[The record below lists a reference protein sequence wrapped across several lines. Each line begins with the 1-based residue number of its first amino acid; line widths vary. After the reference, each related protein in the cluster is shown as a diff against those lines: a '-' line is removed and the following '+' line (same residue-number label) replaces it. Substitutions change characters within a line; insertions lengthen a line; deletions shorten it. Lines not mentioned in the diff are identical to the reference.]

1 MDVSVVIVNHNTQAF
16 LRGCLDHALPEL
28 AGRDSEVF
36 VVDNGS
42 NDGSAAMVRRDFPS
56 VTLLENGEN
65 LGFARAN
72 NRALRLARGRHVLL
86 LNPDTEVAPGSVV
99 RLEQALDTL
108 PNAVGVGPKIVR
120 PDGRLDLASRRT
132 FPSPGVALARLVGL
146 SRLFPRS
153 RMLAR
158 YNRTYEDP
166 DQPGEI
172 DAGTAAAMCFRQDAL
187 QAVGFFDEDF
197 FMYGEDL
204 DLCYRLRQRG
214 GRIYYVPSA
223 LVLHYKGEASRQQ
236 PRAMLREFHRA
247 MWLFYRKHYAS
258 GWRAALAPAVWLGI
272 RLRYGL
278 VLGLNAACG
287 RQVVSP

>member
-108 PNAVGVGPKIVR
+108 PNAVGAGPKIVR
-120 PDGRLDLASRRT
+120 PDGRLDLACRRT

-146 SRLFPRS
+146 SGLFPRS
-153 RMLAR
+153 RRLAR

-172 DAGTAAAMCFRQDAL
+172 DA
-187 QAVGFFDEDF
+187 
-197 FMYGEDL
+197 
-204 DLCYRLRQRG
+204 
-214 GRIYYVPSA
+214 
-223 LVLHYKGEASRQQ
+223 
-236 PRAMLREFHRA
+236 
-247 MWLFYRKHYAS
+247 
-258 GWRAALAPAVWLGI
+258 
-272 RLRYGL
+272 
-278 VLGLNAACG
+278 
-287 RQVVSP
+287 

>member
-1 MDVSVVIVNHNTQAF
+1 MDLSVVIVNYNTAGF
-16 LRGCLDHALPEL
+16 LQRCLDHLLPEL

-42 NDGSAAMVRRDFPS
+42 SDGSAAMVRREFPT
-56 VTLLENGEN
+56 VTVLENGEN

-72 NRALRLARGRHVLL
+72 NRALPLARGRNVLL
-86 LNPDTEVAPGSVV
+86 LNPDTEVAAGSIA
-99 RLEQALDTL
+99 RLEQALDAL

-132 FPSPGVALARLVGL
+132 FPSPGVALPRLLGL
-146 SRLFPRS
+146 SRMFPRS
-153 RMLAR
+153 RRLAR

-166 DQPGEI
+166 DQPGEM
-172 DAGTAAAMCFRQDAL
+172 DAGTAAAMCFRRDAL

-204 DLCYRLRQRG
+204 DLCYRLRERG

-223 LVLHYKGEASRQQ
+223 LVLHHKGEASGQQ

-247 MWLFYRKHYAS
+247 MWLFYRKHYVS
-258 GWRAALAPAVWLGI
+258 GWRVALAPAVWLGI

-278 VLGLNAACG
+278 VLGLNAARG
-287 RQVVSP
+287 RQIVSP

>member
-1 MDVSVVIVNHNTQAF
+1 MDLSVVIVNYNTVKF
-16 LRGCLDHALPEL
+16 LRGCLRKLQPEL
-28 AGRDSEVF
+28 AGRASEVF

-42 NDGSAAMVRRDFPS
+42 GDGSAAMVRHEFPA
-56 VTLLENGEN
+56 VTLLETGEN

-86 LNPDTEVAPGSVV
+86 LNPDTEVTPGSVAG
-99 RLEQALDTL
+99 LEAALDTL
-108 PNAVGVGPKIVR
+108 PDAVGVGPKIVR
-120 PDGRLDLASRRT
+120 PDGRLDLACRRS
-132 FPSPGVALARLVGL
+132 FPSPGVALARLLGF
-146 SRLFPRS
+146 SRVFPRN
-153 RMLAR
+153 RRLAR

-172 DAGTAAAMCFRQDAL
+172 DAGTAAAMAFQRDAL
-187 QAVGFFDEDF
+187 EALGFFDEDF

-204 DLCYRLRQRG
+204 DLCYRLRARG

-223 LVLHYKGEASRQQ
+223 VVLHYKGEASRQQ

-272 RLRYGL
+272 RARYGF
-278 VLGLNAACG
+278 VLGLNAARG
-287 RQVVSP
+287 RQIVSP

>member
-1 MDVSVVIVNHNTQAF
+1 MDLSVVIVNYNTRDF
-16 LRGCLDHALPEL
+16 LKGCLDHVLPEL
-28 AGRDSEVF
+28 AGRDTEVF

-42 NDGSAAMVRRDFPS
+42 TDDSTAMVRREFPS
-56 VTLLENGEN
+56 VTVLENGEN

-72 NRALRLARGRHVLL
+72 NRALRLARGQHVLL
-86 LNPDTEVAPGSVV
+86 LNPDTEVAPGSIGK
-99 RLEQALDTL
+99 LEHALDTL
-108 PNAVGVGPKIVR
+108 PNAVGAGPKIVR
-120 PDGRLDLASRRT
+120 PDGRLDLACRRT
-132 FPSPGVALARLVGL
+132 FPSPGVALARLLGL

-153 RMLAR
+153 RTLAR
-158 YNRTYEDP
+158 YNRTYDDP

-172 DAGTAAAMCFRQDAL
+172 DAGTAAALCFRRDAL
-187 QAVGFFDEDF
+187 HAVGFFDDDF

-278 VLGLNAACG
+278 VLGLNAARG

>member
-1 MDVSVVIVNHNTQAF
+1 MDLSVVIVNYNTRDF
-16 LRGCLDHALPEL
+16 LKGCLDHVFPEL

-42 NDGSAAMVRRDFPS
+42 SDGSAAMVRREFPT

-86 LNPDTEVAPGSVV
+86 LNPDTEVAPGSVGK
-99 RLEQALDTL
+99 LEQAIDTL

-153 RMLAR
+153 RRLAR

-172 DAGTAAAMCFRQDAL
+172 DAGTAAALCFRQDAL
-187 QAVGFFDEDF
+187 LAVGFFDEDF

-204 DLCYRLRQRG
+204 DLCYRLRERG

-278 VLGLNAACG
+278 VLGLNAARG
-287 RQVVSP
+287 RQIVSP